1 MPKVKKI
8 TAIKIASQTR
18 DSAKYN
24 VSRLISSKSSPGH
37 SVRVDL
43 SQELYPHASA
53 SVIGNISVPASSR
66 PATEAEA
73 PVIDDAVVAGFA
85 IATPI
90 SITPASAQVGVD
102 TPLGGVRV
110 GPEPRYHDE
119 YDRRYRAYGYD
130 RGYRGCRTVTIER
143 DDGSVRRVRRCD

>member
-1 MPKVKKI
+1 MRTDARRYRTNLASGAAAYMLMVKKI
-8 TAIKIASQTR
+8 TVIKIASQTR

-73 PVIDDAVVAGFA
+73 PVIDDAVPLHLVVSWVRCMPRSTLRAG
-85 IATPI
+85 
-90 SITPASAQVGVD
+90 
-102 TPLGGVRV
+102 
-110 GPEPRYHDE
+110 
-119 YDRRYRAYGYD
+119 
-130 RGYRGCRTVTIER
+130 
-143 DDGSVRRVRRCD
+143 

>member
-1 MPKVKKI
+1 MLMVKKI
-8 TAIKIASQTR
+8 TVIKIASQTR

-73 PVIDDAVVAGFA
+73 PVIDDAVPLHLVVSWVRCMPRSTLRAG
-85 IATPI
+85 
-90 SITPASAQVGVD
+90 
-102 TPLGGVRV
+102 
-110 GPEPRYHDE
+110 
-119 YDRRYRAYGYD
+119 
-130 RGYRGCRTVTIER
+130 
-143 DDGSVRRVRRCD
+143 

>member
-1 MPKVKKI
+1 MFGRLRRRASCERLPAGTAPSLAAYMLMVKKI
-8 TAIKIASQTR
+8 TVIKIASQTR

-43 SQELYPHASA
+43 SQELYPHPPA

-73 PVIDDAVVAGFA
+73 PVIDDAV
-85 IATPI
+85 
-90 SITPASAQVGVD
+90 
-102 TPLGGVRV
+102 PLHLVVSWVRCM
-110 GPEPRYHDE
+110 PR
-119 YDRRYRAYGYD
+119 
-130 RGYRGCRTVTIER
+130 
-143 DDGSVRRVRRCD
+143 